1 MTIESIQFHEKPKL
15 ASVERAQGV
24 LMDWLLKNI
33 DLQNVDISQDVEAS
47 MKSAIIGQP
56 ELLPKLATMETHLGA
71 DQTVMLATG
80 MTHAEVLV
88 LREDISYEDWRK
100 LIDKAEEVVGGS
112 AADFFE
118 KWNIDSGLNLGS
130 KLMEE
135 SGSPSETSESLPEN
149 SSGTST
155 GP

>member
-1 MTIESIQFHEKPKL
+1 MTEININFHEKPKL

-47 MKSAIIGQP
+47 MKSAIIEQP
-56 ELLPKLATMETHLGA
+56 DLLPKLAMMEKNLGA
-71 DQTVMLATG
+71 DQTIMLATG
-80 MTHAEVLV
+80 MTHAEVLG
-88 LREDISYEDWRK
+88 LREDIPYEEWRA
-100 LIDKAEEVVGGS
+100 LLSKAEEVVGGS

-118 KWNIDSGLNLGS
+118 KWNIDSGLNLES
-130 KLMEE
+130 KPEE
-135 SGSPSETSESLPEN
+135 TSLLSGTSESLPEN

-155 GP
+155 GL

>member
-1 MTIESIQFHEKPKL
+1 MTTESIKFHEKPKL

-33 DLQNVDISQDVEAS
+33 DLQNMDISQDVEAS
-47 MKSAIIGQP
+47 MKTAILEQP
-56 ELLPKLATMETHLGA
+56 ELLPKLAMMERNLGA
-71 DQTVMLATG
+71 DQTIMLATG
-80 MTHAEVLV
+80 MTHAEVQE
-88 LREDISYEDWRK
+88 LRDDIAYEEWRN
-100 LIDKAEEVVGGS
+100 LLTKAEEVVGGS

-118 KWNIDSGLNLGS
+118 RWNIDSGLNLGS
-130 KLMEE
+130 KPAGASLL
-135 SGSPSETSESLPEN
+135 SGTSESLPGN